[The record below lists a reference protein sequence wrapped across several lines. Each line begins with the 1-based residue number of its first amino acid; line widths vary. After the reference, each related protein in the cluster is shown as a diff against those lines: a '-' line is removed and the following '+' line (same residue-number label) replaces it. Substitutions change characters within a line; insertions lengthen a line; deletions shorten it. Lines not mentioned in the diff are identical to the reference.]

1 MSRAIRRGIERW
13 LVSPAAP
20 ANPAAPTRAE
30 ITASTVITESIAAVN
45 GFALTNSPVTTPDMG
60 SRFDKTVA
68 GIDSAGDSS
77 LNMWDEILQGAATGD
92 PARDVLAK
100 DSELTIYRMP
110 YGDVPG
116 KRMEVW
122 QVTSTGVNDQIDLSA
137 AGQYQVGF
145 SIREVPEQNAVVPA
159 AAATV

>member
-13 LVSPAAP
+13 FVSPAAP
-20 ANPAAPTRAE
+20 ADPAAPTRAE
-30 ITASTVITESIAAVN
+30 IGAATEITESIAAVN
-45 GFALTNSPVTTPDMG
+45 GFSLTNSPVPTPDMG

-77 LNMWDEILQGAATGD
+77 LNLWDEVLQGAGD
-92 PARDVLAK
+92 DAARDVLAK
-100 DSELTIYRMP
+100 DTDLTIFRFP
-110 YGDVPG
+110 YGDVPT

-122 QVTSTGVNDQIDLSA
+122 QTTSTGVNDQIDLTA

-159 AAATV
+159 ATP

>member
-13 LVSPAAP
+13 FVSPAAP
-20 ANPAAPTRAE
+20 ANPKAPTRAE
-30 ITASTVITESIAAVN
+30 ITAATEITESIAGVN
-45 GFALTNSPVTTPDMG
+45 GFSLTNSPVPTPDMA

-68 GIDSAGDSS
+68 GIDSAGESS
-77 LNMWDEILQGAATGD
+77 LNMWDEVLQGGTEDA
-92 PARDVLAK
+92 ARDVLAK
-100 DSELTIYRMP
+100 DTDLTIFRFP
-110 YGDVPG
+110 YGDIAG

-122 QVTSTGVNDQIDLSA
+122 ETTSTGVNDQIDLAA

-159 AAATV
+159 LGA

>member
-13 LVSPAAP
+13 FVTPATL

-30 ITASTVITESIAAVN
+30 INAATEITDSIAAVN
-45 GFALTNSPVTTPDMG
+45 GFSLTANTVTTPDMG

-77 LNMWDEILQGAATGD
+77 LNMWDEILDGGTTD

-100 DSELTIYRMP
+100 DSQLTVIRMP
-110 YGDVPG
+110 YGDIPT
-116 KRMEVW
+116 RRCETW
-122 QVTSTGVNDQIDLSA
+122 QVTSLGVNDQIDLSA
-137 AGQYQVGF
+137 AGQYQVPF
-145 SIREVPEQNAVVPA
+145 SIREVPEQNAVIPA
-159 AAATV
+159 

>member
-1 MSRAIRRGIERW
+1 MSRSIRRGVERW
-13 LVSPAAP
+13 FVSPAAP

-30 ITASTVITESIAAVN
+30 IGASTEITESIASVS

-60 SRFDKTVA
+60 SRFDKTVP

-77 LNMWDEILQGAATGD
+77 LTMWDEVLTGVETSD
-92 PARDVLAK
+92 PAREVLAK
-100 DSELTIYRMP
+100 DAELTVFRFP
-110 YGDVPG
+110 GGDVPG

-122 QVTSTGVNDQIDLSA
+122 QVTSTGVNDQVDLSA
-137 AGQYQVGF
+137 AGQYVVGF

-159 AAATV
+159 AV